1 MISISPGVH
10 PYDGGE
16 YQQSKEPTCKHVCQK
31 AARAAEGGGASF
43 NLTARTRISQILLL
57 IEAERKL
64 RGVEV
69 AKQTGGGGW
78 GVEGERALSVN
89 IEPSVCPRECSA
101 AANY

>member
-10 PYDGGE
+10 PYVGGE

-31 AARAAEGGGASF
+31 AAPAAEGGGASF
-43 NLTARTRISQILLL
+43 NLTARIHISQILLL

-69 AKQTGGGGW
+69 AKQTGVG

-89 IEPSVCPRECSA
+89 IEPSVCPRECST